1 MMKEEDLIEVGCGG
15 VDKVAMVKRF
25 LVGEAETHKADWG
38 LSKPCHPY
46 YLTTGHRSEG
56 LMLNSHTATV
66 VNIDQYAKYLQANI
80 RLQLM
85 QHSKRLLSAEEDLV
99 TPNQLIQ

>member
-1 MMKEEDLIEVGCGG
+1 MMKEEDLIEVGWGG
-15 VDKVAMVKRF
+15 QGGH
-25 LVGEAETHKADWG
+25 GEEVLGGGAETHKADWG
-38 LSKPCHPY
+38 LSQPCHPY
-46 YLTTGHRSEG
+46 YLTTGHRREG

-66 VNIDQYAKYLQANI
+66 VNIDQHAKYLQANI

>member
-1 MMKEEDLIEVGCGG
+1 MLNTPSAT
-15 VDKVAMVKRF
+15 AMVSNI
-25 LVGEAETHKADWG
+25 AQ
-38 LSKPCHPY
+38 
-46 YLTTGHRSEG
+46 
-56 LMLNSHTATV
+56 HT
-66 VNIDQYAKYLQANI
+66 KYLQANI